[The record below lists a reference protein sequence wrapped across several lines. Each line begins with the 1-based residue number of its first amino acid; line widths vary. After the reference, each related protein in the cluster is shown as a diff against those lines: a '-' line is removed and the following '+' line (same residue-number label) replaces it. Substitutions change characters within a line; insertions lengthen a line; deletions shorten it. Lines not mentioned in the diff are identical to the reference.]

1 MKSSPFNIVMSLCSL
16 KNLPIS
22 CLNFDIDMLV
32 VHKQL
37 YTTEL
42 MRRSSPAYIITR
54 FQFYFVMV
62 IERSALL
69 FIIRNYLPTRQ

>member
-1 MKSSPFNIVMSLCSL
+1 MTLCSL

-62 IERSALL
+62 ITVVELQL
-69 FIIRNYLPTRQ
+69 YV